1 MTSSIEDHNNNN
13 NNNIIEFNLD
23 PLLINIKI
31 VKRIGIE
38 KISNCLIVEFNNHQ
52 TILQSISIGSF
63 SKDTIKPL
71 KKQLEETLEV
81 TEFQGQERTKMIN
94 SIITCINQN
103 TDVIYEHVQ
112 KTNSNVLKSEESNKV
127 DNLIELALKPENID
141 KVFKDQ
147 YDKIFVAVRT
157 GNDGH
162 LRILPIN
169 STKFKRYLSKLNR
182 GNTGFSISDS
192 LLGTVVTNLAA
203 EAEFSGEVIPLHLR
217 VAWGSE
223 ANRTKEDCIYY
234 DMCDS
239 QGRIIEISKE
249 NDWRIIDGKNDG
261 DGENAYPILF
271 IKHNQK
277 AQVEPNREYP
287 DDIFDQLLNLTNV
300 KNPKHRLLV
309 KVYIISTLIPD
320 IDHVI
325 LTTYGP
331 KGAAK
336 SFLLELVKKL
346 IDPTKPI
353 LLTLHR
359 NIDQFIQQ
367 NNHNYI
373 NYYDNVKYISSWLS
387 DEICKA
393 VTGIGYSKRQH
404 YTDDE
409 DIVYEHKRC
418 LGLNGINI
426 ALTESDA
433 LDRCLFIEL
442 EEIEEENRK
451 KESDLWKEFE
461 RIKPLVFGYI
471 LDVIAKTM
479 QIKQTLDLKTLPR
492 MADWTEW
499 GEAISQAMGSPPNAF
514 VQAYSENRNEQNIVA
529 VNENFVGFLILEY
542 IQDKERQFGEITTR
556 IEFET
561 QEFYKELVDFAVNN
575 DIRIDGRQF
584 PKDAGNLVKKIN
596 TIKPNLKASYG
607 IIIEIDRNSNT
618 NKSIVVIY
626 RKKKDTTAT
635 TSTSEGSENK
645 DKPNSGGSEPPET
658 YFSKSINSENND
670 TGENS
675 KSENNV
681 TKDQSHDNTSDLSK

>member
-1 MTSSIEDHNNNN
+1 MTSIEDHNNNK
-13 NNNIIEFNLD
+13 IIEFNLD
-23 PLLINIKI
+23 PSLIDPKI

-38 KISNCLIVEFNNHQ
+38 KISNCLIVESNNHQ

-71 KKQLEETLEV
+71 KKQLDEILDV
-81 TEFQGQERTKMIN
+81 TELQGQERTKIIN

-103 TDVIYEHVQ
+103 TDAIYEYCQ
-112 KTNSNVLKSEESNKV
+112 KADSNSLKSDESNKV
-127 DNLIELALKPENID
+127 DNLIEIALKPENID

-147 YDKIFVAVRT
+147 YEKPFAAVRL
-157 GNDGH
+157 GNDDGH

-169 STKFKRYLSKLNR
+169 STKFKRYLSKLYR
-182 GNTGFSISDS
+182 KNTGSSISDS
-192 LLGTVVTNLAA
+192 LLGTVITNLAS

-217 VAWGSE
+217 VAWGAE

-234 DMCDS
+234 DMCDG
-239 QGRIIEISKE
+239 QGRIIEISNE
-249 NDWRIIDGKNDG
+249 GWRIVDENSDKN
-261 DGENAYPILF
+261 NNNYPILF

-277 AQVEPNREYP
+277 SQVEPNREYP

-300 KNPKHRLLV
+300 KNQKHRLLL
-309 KVYIISTLIPD
+309 KVYIISTIIPD

-359 NIDQFIQQ
+359 NVDQFIQQ
-367 NNHNYI
+367 NNHNYM
-373 NYYDNVKYISSWLS
+373 NFYDNVKHISSWIS

-393 VTGIGYSKRQH
+393 VTGIGQTKRQL

-418 LGLNGINI
+418 LGLNGINV

-433 LDRCLFIEL
+433 LDRSLFIEL
-442 EEIEEENRK
+442 EEIDEDVRK
-451 KESDLWKEFE
+451 KEGDLWKEFE

-471 LDVIAKTM
+471 LDVIAKAM
-479 QIKQTLDLKTLPR
+479 QIKSSLNLETLPR
-492 MADWTEW
+492 MADFTEW
-499 GEAISQAMGSPPNAF
+499 GEAISQAMGYPPNVF

-529 VNENFVGFLILEY
+529 VNENFVGFLILGY
-542 IQDKERQFGEITTR
+542 IQDIEKQFGEITTR
-556 IEFET
+556 IQYET
-561 QEFYKELVDFAVNN
+561 QEFYKELVDFAANN

-584 PKDAGNLVKKIN
+584 PKDAGNLVKRIN
-596 TIKPNLKASYG
+596 TIRPNLKAGYG
-607 IIIEIDRNSNT
+607 IIIEIDRNSST

-626 RKKKDTTAT
+626 RKKKDITA
-635 TSTSEGSENK
+635 TSTSNGLENK
-645 DKPNSGGSEPPET
+645 DKLNSGGSEAPEV
-658 YFSKSINSENND
+658 YFSTSTNSENND
-670 TGENS
+670 SGENS
-675 KSENNV
+675 NPVNND
-681 TKDQSHDNTSDLSK
+681 TKDPSHDNTSDLSK